1 MENMVAL
8 DLIIPA
14 ASEYQEI
21 HPHSA
26 MDIDIVKINISQIM
40 MREWL
45 VLRVGGEGGEG
56 GVNGSNLA
64 ALQASNHGHT
74 TTTDPTNR

>member
-26 MDIDIVKINISQIM
+26 MDIDIVRINISQIM

-45 VLRVGGEGGEG
+45 GGEGGEG